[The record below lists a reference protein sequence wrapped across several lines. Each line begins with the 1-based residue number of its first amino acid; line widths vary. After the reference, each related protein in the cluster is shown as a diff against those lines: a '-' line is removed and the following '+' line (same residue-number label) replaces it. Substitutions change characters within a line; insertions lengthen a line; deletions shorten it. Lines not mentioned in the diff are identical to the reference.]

1 MKITFKDFHNV
12 NLNEVLKVD
21 DNNNVVY
28 TMQSSKFGSSK
39 TEIDTYDKA
48 PWYSEHSDS
57 KTGGIDVYS
66 AYLYKHSEMVTNIL
80 HALKGEGPYK
90 VADATRQKLLKATA
104 KRTAA
109 LVLQKKVDTI
119 IFPKSSS
126 PFLKEFVGYVKQEL
140 GSADVT
146 VMDEAIIKKQ
156 IDAISVEKKDF
167 SELID
172 FENPKFNTLKPAT
185 IKALEKQIETS
196 IKANAEKGKGNTI
209 SMKDI
214 YKGQA
219 KFVKDFLE
227 IVKDLSEM
235 LHDKNV
241 MLVDDV
247 LSSGAT
253 FSEMVRLVQ
262 KEKVKSLVGL
272 TIFKLTGTG
281 AKKDE

>member
-21 DNNNVVY
+21 GKDNVVY
-28 TMQSSKFGSSK
+28 TMQSTKFGSSK

-48 PWYSEHSDS
+48 PWYNEHSAS

-66 AYLYKHSEMVTNIL
+66 AYLYKHSKMVTNIL
-80 HALKGEGPYK
+80 HSLKGDGPYT
-90 VADATRQKLLKATA
+90 VADSTRQKLLKATA
-104 KRTAA
+104 QRTAA
-109 LVLQKKVDTI
+109 LVRQKKIDTI

-126 PFLKEFVGYVKQEL
+126 PFLKEFVGYIKQEL
-140 GSADVT
+140 GNANVT

-156 IDAISVEKKDF
+156 IDAVSVEKKDF

-196 IKANAEKGKGNTI
+196 IKANAENGKGNTI

-241 MLVDDV
+241 MLIDDV

-253 FSEMVRLVQ
+253 FSEMVRLIQ
-262 KEKVKSLVGL
+262 KEKVKSMIGL
-272 TIFKLTGTG
+272 TIFKLTGSG